1 MLKNVLEEK
10 ERVKYLILVYMSFKG
25 GRMNINDID
34 LELFDVFK
42 KRYGLGFED
51 WNLKEYVRNMKEF
64 LFENKVGN
72 YEFDLNIMKKIVF
85 VSVVR
90 VDLVFV

>member
-1 MLKNVLEEK
+1 
-10 ERVKYLILVYMSFKG
+10 
-25 GRMNINDID
+25 
-34 LELFDVFK
+34 
-42 KRYGLGFED
+42 
-51 WNLKEYVRNMKEF
+51 MKDF

-90 VDLVFV
+90 DDILFF

>member
-1 MLKNVLEEK
+1 MLKNVLEEEEE

-42 KRYGLGFED
+42 RRYGLGFED
-51 WNLKEYVRNMKEF
+51 
-64 LFENKVGN
+64 
-72 YEFDLNIMKKIVF
+72 
-85 VSVVR
+85 
-90 VDLVFV
+90 